1 MKKLIPVIFLLSLIA
16 ASQVQAQGFL
26 NKVKNAVSKEI
37 TGISSG
43 SGSAKVD
50 PEPECACEAPALII
64 SLVKF
69 KINYREMNI
78 GNNKDGSI
86 LINDRETGKSYV
98 VRDGVTSGPYESG
111 DPAISGFDAEME
123 NSGLAEDELILAKFK
138 GYITKS
144 GEKFLIKFNGKSYG
158 PYAQIYDFAVP
169 KSNDSFAALVVENV
183 ITTESSAKKMEAAIN
198 NAKTDEERMQLA
210 MKFSQELAQSTIE
223 AGGADGISP
232 KLVTNVAGAV
242 YDPQTTAMAKFN
254 SNAKYDEL
262 IMIVNDKV
270 VNLHGKTLISLGSSF
285 ISDSES
291 LFINSDN
298 TKFARFDYGTLTFSD
313 KTTLAEVF
321 NPYLTKKDGKVYLT
335 YMYYSPGK
343 NAIMQCYLPF

>member
-1 MKKLIPVIFLLSLIA
+1 MKKLLSVIFLVSLIA
-16 ASQVQAQGFL
+16 VSQMQAQGFL

-37 TGISSG
+37 TGVSSG
-43 SGSAKVD
+43 SGSANVD

-64 SLVKF
+64 SLSKF
-69 KINYREMNI
+69 KINYREMNV
-78 GNNKDGSI
+78 GNKKDGSI
-86 LINDRETGKSYV
+86 LIQDRETGKSYV

-123 NSGLAEDELILAKFK
+123 NSGLAEDELILVKFK

-158 PYAQIYDFAVP
+158 PYAQIHDFTVP
-169 KSNDSFAALVVENV
+169 KSNDNFAALVVENV
-183 ITTESSAKKMEAAIN
+183 VTTENDTRKMEDAIN
-198 NAKTDEERMQLA
+198 NAKTEEERMQLA
-210 MKFSQELAQSTIE
+210 MKFGQEMAQRTMD
-223 AGGADGISP
+223 AGGAEGVLP
-232 KLVTNVAGAV
+232 KMVTNVAGAV
-242 YDPQTTAMAKFN
+242 NDPTTMAMGKLN
-254 SNAKYDEL
+254 STAKYDE
-262 IMIVNDKV
+262 IVMILPDKAI
-270 VNLHGKTLISLGSSF
+270 NLQGKTLITLGS
-285 ISDSES
+285 IDYETES
-291 LFINSDN
+291 LFISSDN
-298 TKFARFDYGTLTFSD
+298 KKYATFDYGTLTFSD